1 MDAVLSGTRGFALV
15 AARRRALLRGRGQT
29 PRRRRT
35 PSGTWLLLIL
45 ARAPPS
51 HAAWMRVGPGAV
63 SRRLMLS
70 SGGGRS
76 LQMEV
81 LAQSNQAAET
91 RPTSLA
97 ACIFL
102 SCFHV
107 PLPPISLCLTLLLLL
122 LLFPERISIF
132 WKSKTESWH

>member
-1 MDAVLSGTRGFALV
+1 MLSGTRSFAPV

-29 PRRRRT
+29 PRRRRA

-45 ARAPPS
+45 ARAPTS

-63 SRRLMLS
+63 SRRLTQS

-76 LQMEV
+76 LQAEA
-81 LAQSNQAAET
+81 LAESHQAAET
-91 RPTSLA
+91 WPTSLA

-107 PLPPISLCLTLLLLL
+107 ALPPISLCLRLLLLL
-122 LLFPERISIF
+122 LL
-132 WKSKTESWH
+132 KSTSRKNLHFLQM